1 MPVTNATVL
10 LLPVGSGMAVA
21 AIQALRNDASIR
33 IVGADMNHL
42 AAGMYLVDAAYMM
55 PLIEH
60 PDFFDMLFDII
71 ARESVDIVIPALD
84 PFLIPISRRRQD
96 IERRGAQLLL
106 SPTESLVITRDKWR
120 TYTHVNGHI
129 PVPRSWIVHE
139 EVDASFPLFI
149 KPRAGSGSVQAFRV
163 DDASELDHYFRHIE
177 RPIVQEFLT
186 GDEYTVDCLADT
198 DGTLLVS
205 IPRRRMD
212 VRSGVC
218 IKGQIVASDA
228 LDDMATKI
236 SSLVRFQGP
245 FFFQAMEDAHGTPH
259 LTEIN
264 ARISGTM
271 SLSSASGWN
280 IHVNAVR
287 TLLGK
292 PVVAAPINY
301 GRYVSRYWKD
311 IYLDEDD
318 LVPVKDV

>member
-1 MPVTNATVL
+1 MSATSATVL
-10 LLPVGSGMAVA
+10 LLPVGSGMSVA
-21 AIQALRNDASIR
+21 AIQAMRSDASIR
-33 IVGADMNHL
+33 IVGADMNRL
-42 AAGMYLVDAAYMM
+42 AAGMHLVDAAYMM

-84 PFLIPISRRRQD
+84 PFLIPISRRRQE
-96 IERRGAQLLL
+96 IEQRGAQLLL
-106 SPTESLVITRDKWR
+106 SPTESLMITRDKWV
-120 TYTHVNGHI
+120 TYNHLYGHI
-129 PVPRSWIVHE
+129 PLPKSWILQE
-139 EVDASFPLFI
+139 EVEASFPLFI
-149 KPRAGSGSVQAFRV
+149 KPRTGSGSVHAFRV
-163 DDASELDHYFRHIE
+163 DDASQFDYYFRHIE
-177 RPIVQEFLT
+177 LPIVQEFLT
-186 GDEYTVDCLADT
+186 GDEYTVDCLAAT

-205 IPRRRMD
+205 IPRKRLD
-212 VRSGVC
+212 VRNGVC
-218 IKGQIVASDA
+218 IKGQIVASDV

-245 FFFQAMEDAHGTPH
+245 FFFQAIEDAHGTPR

-311 IYLDEDD
+311 IYLDADD
-318 LVPVKDV
+318 LVQ